1 MTPDKDGWIKHDGG
15 PCPVDPETWVQI
27 KESIRDGAV
36 IAESYVDEARCFSWG
51 TVAAYRVFAPVT
63 PGPSPF
69 VAETAARIMAAIAV
83 HGGSY
88 PTDEKLAEAANRGI
102 RAALALEAELGRIG
116 K

>member
-1 MTPDKDGWIKHDGG
+1 MTPDKDGWINHDGG
-15 PCPVDPETWVQI
+15 PCPVCVERWVQCREHNGRET
-27 KESIRDGAV
+27 KVGRPD
-36 IAESYVDEARCFSWG
+36 DFDWLF
-51 TVAAYRVFAPVT
+51 VAAYRVFAPVT

-102 RAALALEAELGRIG
+102 RAALALEAAL
-116 K
+116 KDASH